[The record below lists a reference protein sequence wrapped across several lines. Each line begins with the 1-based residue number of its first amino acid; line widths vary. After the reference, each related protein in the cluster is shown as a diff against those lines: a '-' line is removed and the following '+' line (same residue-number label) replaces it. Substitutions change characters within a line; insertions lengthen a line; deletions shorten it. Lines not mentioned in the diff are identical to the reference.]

1 MATGLRQT
9 SRPIRRTPPPT
20 LAPVHPNQGVAVA
33 FRRRLWALIEEMHES
48 LLTALTAEYRAAN
61 PQLAQDAPDSVH
73 RLRWEMDRLGKRWL
87 DRFETAAPEL
97 AAYFAT
103 AAKDRVDGA
112 LAASLRK
119 SGISVRFQITPAI
132 QEALDASMA
141 ENVSLIRSI
150 AQQHLGQVEQLVMR
164 SVTAGRNV
172 GGLRRDL
179 QNQLGVT
186 KRRAALIARNQ
197 NNVATATVCKTRQQE
212 LGITKAIWVHSSAGR
227 HPRPEHVAF
236 NGKEYEVAK
245 GAWLEGRWT
254 WPGREINC
262 RCVSRSIIPG
272 LARPTSV

>member
-1 MATGLRQT
+1 
-9 SRPIRRTPPPT
+9 
-20 LAPVHPNQGVAVA
+20 LAPVHPNQGIAVA

-48 LLTALTAEYRAAN
+48 LLVALTAEYRAAN

-73 RLRWEMDRLGKRWL
+73 RLRWEMDRLGRRWL
-87 DRFETAAPEL
+87 DRFDAAAPEL

-103 AAKDRVDGA
+103 AARDRVDGA

-119 SGISVRFQITPAI
+119 AGISVRFQITPAI
-132 QEALDASMA
+132 QEALDASVA
-141 ENVSLIRSI
+141 ENVSLIKSI

-164 SVTAGRNV
+164 SVTAGRDV

-179 QNQLGVT
+179 QSQLGVT
-186 KRRAALIARNQ
+186 RRRAAFIATQQ
-197 NNVATATVCKTRQQE
+197 NNMATATVCKTRQQE

-227 HPRPEHVAF
+227 KPRPEHVAF
-236 NGKEYEVAK
+236 NNQEYDVAK
-245 GAWLEGRWT
+245 GAFLEGKWT
-254 WPGREINC
+254 WPGREPRC